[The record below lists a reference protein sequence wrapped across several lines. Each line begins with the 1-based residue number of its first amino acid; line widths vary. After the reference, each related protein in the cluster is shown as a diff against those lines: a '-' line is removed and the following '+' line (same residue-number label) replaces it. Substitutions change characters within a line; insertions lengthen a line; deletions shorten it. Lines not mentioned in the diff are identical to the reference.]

1 MKNKFLLLV
10 CVSVSFYNLKAQM
23 VLSSGNNFV
32 QTGGYVVMQDASL
45 VNNGTFN
52 PSAGTFRFSGTGN
65 NSISGTTSPA
75 FHILEINKS
84 SGSQLTLQNNI
95 SVNNNIN
102 FLSGLIELNSNN
114 VILNGTA
121 YLNNE
126 GETSRITG
134 ITGGYVQA
142 TATLNAPSS
151 ENPGNLG
158 VVITSAQN
166 PGVTVIRRGH
176 VSQQN
181 SYGTGNSIYRYYD
194 ILPATAPSSLTL
206 RLNYFDAELNGL
218 TESNLAIWKSNDTL
232 NWMLQGYTSRDAS
245 ANYVEYNGISGF
257 NQRWTLSTI
266 DNVLPLNLL
275 SFGVKCQTNS
285 VNLKW
290 TTAADING
298 SEFEVQRSSNGIQ
311 WQSIATIPAGTANE
325 YSYTDLAGR
334 SASLYRLKLSG
345 TNNTITYSSI
355 KSSGCALTNSNT
367 TIYPVPATSYLVLQL
382 NNMPDKELL
391 LTLYS
396 NSGQVL
402 MTKNIGIMGN
412 VDTYTLP
419 LAGLPAGVYHVS
431 VQSPG
436 YKKTLSFTKE

>member
-1 MKNKFLLLV
+1 MKNKILLLV
-10 CVSVSFYNLKAQM
+10 CVSVCFYNLKAQM
-23 VLSSGNNFV
+23 IFSSGNNFV
-32 QTGGYVVMQDASL
+32 QTGGYVVLQDASL

-52 PSAGTFRFSGTGN
+52 PSAGTVRFSGTGN
-65 NSISGTTSPA
+65 NSISGNTSPA

-95 SVNNNIN
+95 SVNNSIN
-102 FLSGLIELNSNN
+102 FLSGLIDLNNN
-114 VILNGTA
+114 NIVLNGSA

-126 GETSRITG
+126 SETGRITG

-142 TATLNAPSS
+142 TATLNVPSS

-158 VVITSAQN
+158 IIITSAQN

-181 SYGTGNSIYRYYD
+181 SLSTGNSIYRYYD
-194 ILPATAPSSLTL
+194 ILPATPPSSLTV

-218 TESNLAIWKSNDTL
+218 NESNLAIWKSNDTL
-232 NWMLQGYTSRDAS
+232 HWSLQGYTSRDAS
-245 ANYVEYNGISGF
+245 ANFVEYNSISGYT
-257 NQRWTLSTI
+257 QRWTLSTI
-266 DNVLPLNLL
+266 DNVLPLGLL

-290 TTAADING
+290 TTATNTN
-298 SEFEVQRSSNGIQ
+298 SSVFEVQRSSDGLH
-311 WQSIATIPAGTANE
+311 WQSIVTIPAGAGNE
-325 YSYTDLAGR
+325 YNYTDLAGR
-334 SASLYRLKLSG
+334 SSSLYRLKLSG

-355 KSSGCALTNSNT
+355 KSSGCALTNTNT
-367 TIYPVPATSYLVLQL
+367 TIYPVPATSYVVLQL

-391 LTLYS
+391 LTLYN
-396 NSGQVL
+396 NSGQIL
-402 MTKNIGIMGN
+402 MKKNISITAN

-419 LAGLPAGVYHVS
+419 IAGLPAGVYHVS